1 MSIPFRENFVKDI
14 RAFFL
19 VKTIH
24 QGGEKKD
31 NEKKAPPFHK

>member
-14 RAFFL
+14 GAFFL

-31 NEKKAPPFHK
+31 NEKKALPFHK